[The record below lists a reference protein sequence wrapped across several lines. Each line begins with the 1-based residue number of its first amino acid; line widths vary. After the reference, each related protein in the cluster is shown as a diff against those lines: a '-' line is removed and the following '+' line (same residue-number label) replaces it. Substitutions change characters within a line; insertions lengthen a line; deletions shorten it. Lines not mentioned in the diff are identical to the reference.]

1 MDGVVDVPVMGGV
14 EKKTLLI
21 GGAVALL
28 VVILIVVIYFYMK
41 SDKEKEPPI
50 TRPLPNSQ
58 TSPPPL
64 PFPDGSVLRCEE
76 TGAISKLDNG
86 LLRHYATWDSYV
98 AAGKPAFTTVDCG
111 VLAQIPKGPNM

>member
-1 MDGVVDVPVMGGV
+1 MEGVVEVPVMGGV

-41 SDKEKEPPI
+41 RDKEKEPPVTI
-50 TRPLPNSQ
+50 PSVQ
-58 TSPPPL
+58 TPPQL

-76 TGAISKLDNG
+76 TGAISKLDKG